1 MAHYVVGM
9 VCVILRSANVVVIM
23 ITVAKHV
30 VVSIF
35 ARKIVAARLMDIVI
49 KRLDVAIAGA
59 RGQVRTV

>member
-30 VVSIF
+30 VESIF
-35 ARKIVAARLMDIVI
+35 AWKIVAARLMDIVI

-59 RGQVRTV
+59 RGQVQTV